1 MTPPQIE
8 VRRDTYGLVAAATSG
23 DEQAFSD
30 LAERYRGELLAHSCR
45 MLGSYEDAEDVV
57 QETFLRAWRWR
68 EGFQGPSSSF
78 RAWLYRIATN
88 ACLDALKRR
97 SRRPRTDRSPD
108 VDWRLVEGIP
118 ATDAEPDAAVV
129 SREAAERVLTVVIQ
143 HLPPREQQVVILRGM
158 LGWSARDSASALEAS
173 VASVNSA
180 LQRAR
185 RTLKQHLSG
194 GGVEWTAGPDPS
206 REERELARR
215 YLEATERDD
224 AEAFVDTLRSGRTR

>member
-1 MTPPQIE
+1 MTDASLTE
-8 VRRDTYGLVAAATSG
+8 
-23 DEQAFSD
+23 
-30 LAERYRGELLAHSCR
+30 LADRYRPELQRHCYR
-45 MLGSYEDAEDVV
+45 MLGSWEDSEDVV
-57 QETFLRAWRWR
+57 QETFLRAWRSR
-68 EGFQGPSSSF
+68 ETFRGHSR

-108 VDWRLVEGIP
+108 VDWRLLEGIP

-129 SREAAERVLTVVIQ
+129 SREAAERALTVVIQ

-185 RTLKQHLSG
+185 RTLKQHLSEDG
-194 GGVEWTAGPDPS
+194 LELTAGPDPS
-206 REERELARR
+206 QGERELARR

-224 AEAFVDTLRSGRTR
+224 AEAFVETLRTGRA